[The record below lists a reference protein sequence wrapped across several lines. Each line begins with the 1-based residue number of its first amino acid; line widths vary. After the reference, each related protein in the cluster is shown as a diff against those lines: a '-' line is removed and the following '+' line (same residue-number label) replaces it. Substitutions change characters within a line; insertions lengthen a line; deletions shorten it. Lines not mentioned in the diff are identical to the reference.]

1 MRFVSERL
9 GVSPTLT
16 ELATA
21 SDDLSPHPLDALHI
35 IAQHEG
41 QAVLR
46 TIRSGRRRQTVKW
59 VAAAAAHKAWKRLN
73 PADRIAWIAAEYP
86 FAEAPYVEAESFDTL
101 HAETQPKVLAEDP
114 FWYHGHETLQRPDIS
129 TLRRHLRHNRAVV
142 NEMQKWWETALR
154 SSRAAKEEEF
164 ISRTAYVSLV
174 RKIIKATIQSAY
186 ADEWDAD
193 VHDTVLHYEQ
203 FCDAIY
209 EHVDLWTK
217 SADPVEYVEF
227 LRSLFKSIA
236 TMQGRPNK
244 SEARDKVHFWHQAQV
259 GDGRHYI
266 WKADRDIVY
275 VGSEF
280 SAVDAAIDNALRQQL
295 DGEQMGVP
303 FSFDAGDHPQD
314 PQEALRRRD
323 AGANVSRP
331 PRAAQVHLTQPWL
344 SAHAEQ
350 VQQVQAR
357 EEALQAPIE
366 LKGMSPTACDESHRL
381 RAPRPSCESM
391 ELSSESHEATRAAEA
406 SVSTVDITQEV
417 EDPTIMHRAESAES
431 ATALARVAPRLPVPQ
446 PSSAAPSAASST
458 QVEVEPK
465 RNDGISVA
473 DHHSRA
479 NENGHGEVVPVQQ
492 AAAQEERVT
501 EEEPAPM
508 DSVPPPVAPGVV
520 WAEVSPDVQ
529 DRPKPS
535 PSPKPTMPRS
545 PPRPR
550 SPPPRPKSPPWPKS
564 PTMASAMAKRLPDD
578 AAKHRAPPEGGTQ
591 ASMAERP
598 TSAQRLMGSTERRRL
613 PRPNSAPILSGLGG
627 PAAKADAS
635 NLSVVGQQ
643 WSGTAPT
650 TTALYRARPGR
661 FAHGLATERAL
672 AEFYHSRTRKPIELG
687 EEVFRLAPPP
697 SPRTVVSDASVAM
710 SMSTRP
716 RAQAG
721 QRAAQAA
728 PTLPLPPWELR
739 QLAKFRAQTDK
750 VRRGLG
756 TYQSTLLRGDV
767 RAARHELKQ
776 YVDQQTRVKSH
787 DGVSGNLQKRASSSS
802 SLDPPAYRKSP
813 VVAFPAGWKDDS
825 VGR

>member
-1 MRFVSERL
+1 MRLSIHLLKRRTSKPNRL
-9 GVSPTLT
+9 TLYMLRHSP
-16 ELATA
+16 
-21 SDDLSPHPLDALHI
+21 S
-35 IAQHEG
+35 
-41 QAVLR
+41 
-46 TIRSGRRRQTVKW
+46 
-59 VAAAAAHKAWKRLN
+59 
-73 PADRIAWIAAEYP
+73 
-86 FAEAPYVEAESFDTL
+86 
-101 HAETQPKVLAEDP
+101 VLAEDP

-174 RKIIKATIQSAY
+174 RKMIKATIQSAY

-193 VHDTVLHYEQ
+193 VHDAVLHYEQ

-280 SAVDAAIDNALRQQL
+280 SAVDAVIDNALRQQL

-431 ATALARVAPRLPVPQ
+431 ATALARVALRLPVPQ

-535 PSPKPTMPRS
+535 P
-545 PPRPR
+545 
-550 SPPPRPKSPPWPKS
+550 
-564 PTMASAMAKRLPDD
+564 
-578 AAKHRAPPEGGTQ
+578 
-591 ASMAERP
+591 
-598 TSAQRLMGSTERRRL
+598 
-613 PRPNSAPILSGLGG
+613 
-627 PAAKADAS
+627 
-635 NLSVVGQQ
+635 
-643 WSGTAPT
+643 
-650 TTALYRARPGR
+650 
-661 FAHGLATERAL
+661 
-672 AEFYHSRTRKPIELG
+672 
-687 EEVFRLAPPP
+687 
-697 SPRTVVSDASVAM
+697 
-710 SMSTRP
+710 
-716 RAQAG
+716 
-721 QRAAQAA
+721 
-728 PTLPLPPWELR
+728 
-739 QLAKFRAQTDK
+739 
-750 VRRGLG
+750 
-756 TYQSTLLRGDV
+756 
-767 RAARHELKQ
+767 
-776 YVDQQTRVKSH
+776 
-787 DGVSGNLQKRASSSS
+787 
-802 SLDPPAYRKSP
+802 
-813 VVAFPAGWKDDS
+813 
-825 VGR
+825 